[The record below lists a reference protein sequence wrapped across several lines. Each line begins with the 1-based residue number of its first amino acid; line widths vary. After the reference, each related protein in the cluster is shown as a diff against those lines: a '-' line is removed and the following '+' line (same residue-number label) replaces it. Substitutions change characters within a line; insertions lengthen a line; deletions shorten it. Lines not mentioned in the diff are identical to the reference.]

1 MKRTLISVLVLLLAC
16 SAVASVDVDDALRLK
31 PGMEHY
37 YASNIATRF
46 LTNYHYKRTRL
57 DDDLSEHIFDSYLKL
72 LDPNRIYFLQSD
84 IESFDRYRHQM
95 DDALRHSDLLSPFEM
110 FNVYSD
116 RVLDRVAF
124 ARERVKQPFDFT
136 IDEYYQYDREEEPW
150 AKDRAELDE
159 LWRKRVKNDY
169 LRLKLTDKEPEKIVE
184 TLLERYDNL
193 ERRTEIV
200 RPLHQAVES
209 RLVTVNP
216 RRRNHRVEEAPAE
229 PNGSVDTAVLVKR
242 EQ

>member
-16 SAVASVDVDDALRLK
+16 SAVASVDVDDALLLK

-57 DDDLSEHIFDSYLKL
+57 DDELSEHIFDSYLKL

-84 IESFDRYRHQM
+84 IESFERYRHQM

-124 ARERVKQPFDFT
+124 ARERIKQPFDFT
-136 IDEYYQYDREEEPW
+136 VDEYYQ
-150 AKDRAELDE
+150 
-159 LWRKRVKNDY
+159 
-169 LRLKLTDKEPEKIVE
+169 
-184 TLLERYDNL
+184 
-193 ERRTEIV
+193 
-200 RPLHQAVES
+200 
-209 RLVTVNP
+209 
-216 RRRNHRVEEAPAE
+216 
-229 PNGSVDTAVLVKR
+229 
-242 EQ
+242 